1 MTTFPRMLSRRPH
14 TPAALLLMCLLAAAL
29 PGWAGGPPLLQV
41 EDAWVRQVPGSDVAA
56 AYLTLRN
63 TSDKAVSVVGIES
76 PLASGA
82 MIHETKVE
90 GGMSRMRPH
99 AVLVVPAGQT
109 VKLAPGGMHIMLMDV
124 RPLAPGQ
131 SVPLVLKL
139 ADGSSV
145 RVDAPVRAL
154 GAP

>member
-1 MTTFPRMLSRRPH
+1 MMASTGFPRARGG
-14 TPAALLLMCLLAAAL
+14 LLLCGLLAVCLMARAGAA
-29 PGWAGGPPLLQV
+29 PLLI

-63 TSDKAVSVVGIES
+63 TGATPVSVTGIES
-76 PLASGA
+76 PLAGSA

-90 GGMSRMRPH
+90 GGMSRMRPQST
-99 AVLVVPAGQT
+99 LVVPPGQT

-124 RPLAPGQ
+124 RPLTVGQ

-139 ADGSSV
+139 ADGTRV
-145 RVDAPVRAL
+145 RVDAQVRPLTAK
-154 GAP
+154 